1 MKSCSTTKPAFL
13 VFIIYLLINLDV
25 ATLYSASK
33 YADGS
38 SNKYT

>member
-1 MKSCSTTKPAFL
+1 MN
-13 VFIIYLLINLDV
+13 LLINLDV

-38 SNKYT
+38 SNKYTSAAFPNANINATL